1 MLIDLSMRHDE
12 DADPDIPMLKK
23 AKSRVREGAIAIGA
37 IMLLATKPEE
47 AAMLRERALKTVLVV
62 VGLLFTAGVV
72 PLAMFF
78 SREPAVPMIMSI
90 YVTLGIFLLLAVR
103 DPAANRSLIA
113 FGGWANLAHAGVMA
127 AQEYR
132 NVIERRELVGVVVF
146 AIVGVVLVALA
157 PAKQPVEKTS
167 AVVA

>member
-1 MLIDLSMRHDE
+1 MN
-12 DADPDIPMLKK
+12 
-23 AKSRVREGAIAIGA
+23 
-37 IMLLATKPEE
+37 
-47 AAMLRERALKTVLVV
+47 RERALKIVLVL

-72 PLAMFF
+72 PLSMFF
-78 SREPAVPMIMSI
+78 SREPSVPMIMSI

-132 NVIERRELVGVVVF
+132 NVIERQELVGVVLF
-146 AIVGVVLVALA
+146 LIVGVVLVALA
-157 PAKQPVEKTS
+157 PAKQPAERAAKVI
-167 AVVA
+167 V

>member
-1 MLIDLSMRHDE
+1 MR
-12 DADPDIPMLKK
+12 
-23 AKSRVREGAIAIGA
+23 
-37 IMLLATKPEE
+37 
-47 AAMLRERALKTVLVV
+47 RERALKVVLVV
-62 VGLLFTAGVV
+62 VGLLFIAGVI
-72 PLAMFF
+72 PLTMFF

-113 FGGWANLAHAGVMA
+113 FGGWANLAHVAVMA

-132 NVIERRELVGVVVF
+132 NVIERRELAGVVVF

-157 PAKQPVEKTS
+157 PAKRSVEKTS
-167 AVVA
+167 ALVG